1 MSLILCLIITPPSLP
16 FFPQHALVKMDLTN
30 CAELAYSEIRAA
42 REAEC
47 HYTSQLCSWFKKQCV
62 KSTATRSTAT
72 LFPEEGA
79 KCVMGVF
86 EAAFKDMGPEQLHA
100 GLTTGGGAGGDKG
113 GGARGGREGRREGR
127 GGEGGGEREGGKAPI
142 GRTPTAASM
151 RVLIDNLQ
159 TTGPPSAPSSSSF
172 SAFSGVSGMGLAETL
187 ATAFGIR

>member
-1 MSLILCLIITPPSLP
+1 
-16 FFPQHALVKMDLTN
+16 MDLTN

-47 HYTSQLCSWFKKQCV
+47 HYTPQVCSWFKKQCV

-86 EAAFKDMGPEQLHA
+86 ETAFRDMGPQQLHA
-100 GLTTGGGAGGDKG
+100 GLAIGGGEGGGKG
-113 GGARGGREGRREGR
+113 GGRGGREGGREGGGGEGR
-127 GGEGGGEREGGKAPI
+127 GGSEGGKAPI
-142 GRTPTAASM
+142 GRTPTASSM

-159 TTGPPSAPSSSSF
+159 TAGPSSTPSSSSP
-172 SAFSGVSGMGLAETL
+172 SAASGVSGLGLAGTL
-187 ATAFGIR
+187 ASAFGIR